1 MPSVG
6 FANYASNFVRRL
18 KTTDPSLEPALARI
32 TDSGLVDIPDELFTP
47 VIEESREEHGRK
59 VIMNHLRQ
67 CLTDVAKPKA
77 WKRLHAAMIL
87 IEELMTNGSAALL
100 AETAVG
106 RHFDVVQKLSF
117 VERFQHTSNER
128 AQSMVR
134 AKAKSL
140 RYSLAEKLRE
150 FGANKVGKWADADE
164 DTESTCSPKGSVA
177 GSISSFDSTA
187 TPMSQAA
194 KPLYDFDDLME
205 WAEAECEDSGSDSCV
220 D

>member
-1 MPSVG
+1 MVAGG

-18 KTTDPSLEPALARI
+18 KTSGASLEESLAQI
-32 TDSGLVDIPDELFTP
+32 TDKGLIDIPEELFIV

-87 IEELMTNGSAALL
+87 IEELMTNGSPALL

-134 AKAKSL
+134 SKAKVLRSSL
-140 RYSLAEKLRE
+140 VERLQA
-150 FGANKVGKWADADE
+150 FGAKVGGKNAEFDDE
-164 DTESTCSPKGSVA
+164 TESTCSPKGSVA
-177 GSISSFDSTA
+177 GSVSSFDSAA
-187 TPMSQAA
+187 TPLSQFS
-194 KPLYDFDDLME
+194 KPLYDFENLME